1 MTRFFRF
8 LRALVRP
15 AGAMADLVLL
25 MASFALALSL
35 YGVTFNMLGSYVK
48 GPSPFFTRSIL
59 LAAYGFGFFLLF
71 RFALRWFTLVSYTS
85 RLGRLEDTLKTGTLD
100 AKRFWEAGWWKDLL
114 RLRPAEPDDSKS
126 LLRPVI
132 HQHHVVLQYNPA
144 QRWESL
150 SINGLGF
157 VSSLLTALGILGT
170 FWGINEGLQGLG
182 AFQKLNTEG
191 LLSTIRPLLQGMST
205 AFKTSILGIGAAVVF
220 ILVERLLGAI
230 LRYQYDATLQ
240 VLSRYCTLEVEEDR
254 PVVSAPSGNFTAAAP
269 SESFV
274 RAMTSMERGIAV
286 SAQCLQQ
293 MANQWQPE
301 VMGESLAH
309 SLQQSIQNLQQTI
322 QERQKLALQDL
333 TQTIT
338 LTIQRGLQESMQPLL
353 QSLQQQ
359 SENQTKWQESLQQ
372 ATTTLQDNFQQ
383 SMTEAVQPLLNTLE
397 KQGEQHLEMQGNMRQ
412 RLQVLQSSLEQQN
425 KNQQRQQESLQAQ
438 LRSLEV
444 SMEQQS
450 EKETEVQRA
459 MLEHLATLATA
470 SQSPLEGEGEP
481 QDLLQ
486 AVNSLAALL
495 KDQGQVHEL
504 QQEVMQR
511 EWRSLRQS
519 LAQATTPTPPPDAEE
534 DSAVQMVRDLGEYV
548 KGLQQAMDLTRQ
560 RLDAVN
566 DQMNERWEQLE
577 PRLEQAVTKAWSE
590 VLPRWREEQQAALQP
605 LQQTVETAQEQ
616 VTQHWMEVGGQ
627 LVQVGG
633 SLEERLST
641 VDTQIAEAVQSAWSH
656 TLQEWEG
663 QLQGQIQ
670 PVVSELSAHSETL
683 RTHQEALTSQE
694 QTWLQLGEQL
704 QSNQGQWEQMWQG
717 AETALTGFTQGLEE
731 NLNSFAAK
739 GEEQRQL
746 ALQAWE
752 QVAEQQAEW
761 LKQLQD
767 ESSQSRNHHDDVL
780 LRLER
785 MLAGPPLVAH
795 DALEQLGEVAKDHR
809 NLTRNLVRTMEGLNQ
824 FETTIRSSFQELQQE
839 FRTLI
844 ADNLLTI
851 REFQDESQEQTS
863 AMLEKIITKLIQ
875 ACEILAYRSL
885 QLQEESSPARTEESA

>member
-8 LRALVRP
+8 LRALLQP
-15 AGAMADLVLL
+15 AGAMADLVFLL
-25 MASFALALSL
+25 GSFALALSV
-35 YGVTFNMLGSYVK
+35 YGVTFKMLGSYVQ
-48 GPSPFFTRSIL
+48 GPSPFFSRSIL

-71 RFALRWFTLVSYTS
+71 RFMLRWFTLWSYS
-85 RLGRLEDTLKTGTLD
+85 RRLNRLEDTIKTGTLQVT
-100 AKRFWEAGWWKDLL
+100 RFWEAGWWRELL
-114 RLRPAEPDDSKS
+114 RLQPAQADDSKS

-132 HQHHVVLQYNPA
+132 HQHHVVLKYNPA
-144 QRWESL
+144 QMWESL
-150 SINGLGF
+150 SQNGLGF

-182 AFQKLNTEG
+182 TFQKLNTDG

-205 AFKTSILGIGAAVVF
+205 AFKTSILGIGAAVLF

-230 LRYQYDATLQ
+230 LRYQYDSVLG
-240 VLSRYCTLEVEEDR
+240 VLSRYCTLEQEDEKA
-254 PVVSAPSGNFTAAAP
+254 SAPVMASGAPAVAAP

-274 RAMTSMERGIAV
+274 QAMTSMERGIAV

-309 SLQQSIQNLQQTI
+309 SLQQSIQSLQQSI
-322 QERQKLALQDL
+322 QDRQKVVLQDL
-333 TQTIT
+333 SETIT
-338 LTIQRGLQESMQPLL
+338 TTIQQGLQGSMQPLL
-353 QSLQQQ
+353 QTLEKQNDVQL
-359 SENQTKWQESLQQ
+359 KWQESLQQ
-372 ATTTLQDNFQQ
+372 ATSALQENFQQ
-383 SMTEAVQPLLNTLE
+383 SMNDALQPLVATLE
-397 KQGEQHLEMQGNMRQ
+397 KQGEQNLEIQGNVKQ
-412 RLQVLQSSLEQQN
+412 RLQVLQSSMEQQSR
-425 KNQQRQQESLQAQ
+425 NQQRQQESLQAQ

-444 SMEQQS
+444 TMGQQAEEES
-450 EKETEVQRA
+450 KRQEA
-459 MLEHLATLATA
+459 MLEHLSTLANA
-470 SQSPLEGEGEP
+470 SESNVSDEP

-495 KDQGQVHEL
+495 KDQGQVNEL
-504 QQEVMQR
+504 QQELMQR

-519 LAQATTPTPPPDAEE
+519 LSQSGGPGSPETAE
-534 DSAVQMVRDLGEYV
+534 DSAVQMIRDLSDYV
-548 KGLQQAMDLTRQ
+548 SSLQQAMDLTRQ
-560 RLDAVN
+560 RLDSVN
-566 DQMNERWEQLE
+566 EKMGERWEQLE
-577 PRLEQAVTKAWSE
+577 PKLEQAVTKAWSE
-590 VLPRWREEQQAALQP
+590 VIPMWREEQQAALQP
-605 LQQTVETAQEQ
+605 LQNTVEQAQEQ
-616 VTQHWMEVGGQ
+616 VTQQWMEVGGK

-633 SLEERLST
+633 SLDERLSS
-641 VDTQIAEAVQSAWSH
+641 VDTQIADAVQTAWSS

-670 PVVSELSAHSETL
+670 PVVSELSAHKESL
-683 RTHQEALTSQE
+683 DSHKEALTSQE

-704 QSNQGQWEQMWQG
+704 QNNQGQWEQMWKG
-717 AETALTGFTQGLEE
+717 AEEALVGFTQGLEE
-731 NLNSFAAK
+731 NLNSFASK

-761 LKQLQD
+761 LKQLQE
-767 ESSQSRNHHDDVL
+767 ESSQSRSHHDDVL

-795 DALEQLGEVAKDHR
+795 DALEQLGVVAQEHR
-809 NLTRNLVRTMEGLNQ
+809 NLTRGLVRTMEGLNQ

-839 FRTLI
+839 FRSLI

-885 QLQEESSPARTEESA
+885 QLQEESSTSQQESDA